1 MIAISTA
8 FKTAELAIEIHG
20 KTCFRSLPAECK
32 HSENVLPMLDQMLEE
47 MDEKMQDND
56 TIAVV
61 IGPGSFTGLRIGVA
75 LAKGFCAANPSTQVI
90 AISSLDLMAYSYTK
104 QARSHDFWCVL
115 NALSDLRFAAQFDSN
130 GNPLNDPKLVEK
142 TSVDAFTDNIV
153 GLSEEN
159 LYPNTVQPT
168 AKDLLDFA
176 KLQQAKGNFCDYHTL
191 SPIYLRKSQAEVGL
205 EQKKL
210 KF

>member
-8 FKTAELAIEIHG
+8 FKTAELAIEING

-32 HSENVLPMLDQMLEE
+32 HSENVLPMLDQMLQEI
-47 MDEKMQDND
+47 DEKLQDND

-75 LAKGFCAANPSTQVI
+75 LAKGFCAAHPNTQVI
-90 AISSLDLMAYSYTK
+90 ALASLDLMAYSYTK
-104 QARSHDFWCVL
+104 QTQSQGFWCVL
-115 NALSDLRFAAQFDSN
+115 NALSDLRFAKQFDSN
-130 GNPLNDPKLVEK
+130 GNPLTEPQLIEK
-142 TSVDAFTDNIV
+142 QLLDDLTDNIV

-159 LYPNTVQPT
+159 LYHNTIQPT

-176 KLQQAKGNFCDYHTL
+176 KLQQSKGNFSDYHTL
-191 SPIYLRKSQAEVGL
+191 SPVYLRKSQAEVGL